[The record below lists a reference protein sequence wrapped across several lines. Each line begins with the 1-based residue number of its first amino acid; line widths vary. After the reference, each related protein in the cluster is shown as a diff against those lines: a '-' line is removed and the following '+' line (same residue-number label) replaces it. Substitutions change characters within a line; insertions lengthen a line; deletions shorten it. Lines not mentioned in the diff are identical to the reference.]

1 MSYQEIFLD
10 EKVSNL
16 VKEIIGILE
25 LLFVVRS
32 AAHIGLFE
40 EGGSVERRVYV
51 AINATDSHHLGAYTS
66 QFGIGPFHLAADSCC
81 VFA

>member
-1 MSYQEIFLD
+1 LEIFLD
-10 EKVSNL
+10 GKVSNL

-40 EGGSVERRVYV
+40 EGGSVESYRLPQTRR
-51 AINATDSHHLGAYTS
+51 I
-66 QFGIGPFHLAADSCC
+66 
-81 VFA
+81 